1 MATLGPRRTQLCR
14 LAGFAVALVCLAT
27 SCPAARAQLGFAVFV
42 PNASTTGEKPVS
54 SFTLPTQPTDVK
66 DALSEFRRFVEHE
79 AWEKAFKSIESI
91 AGKATGLVDRGDGV
105 LVPSRMLVQSLLAG
119 LPPNGKN
126 AYRVFYDA
134 QAMALWDKAS
144 GAAELGNL
152 AKIVNEYLA
161 TTIGAAAADRLG
173 DLYFE
178 RGDLGQAITAWR
190 SALDYRPD
198 SDIPKAKLLVKIATA
213 LAREGRSGELA
224 ELARTL
230 DERSAGETVEIGGRR
245 LVAGDYLKNLSAGA
259 KAPTVKVETKLQ
271 ADIALPASNDPLWQF
286 RFQSKVD
293 QANPTQPFAI
303 TDVYGRQRANDFPLP
318 TATDGERLYANVFG
332 VEMAFDLASGKM
344 LWRTGR
350 LQDLTF
356 QQNRQGAQ
364 PERYSVTVM
373 GDRIWSVTRDIQ
385 QMNNYPP
392 TFALVAREAATGKE
406 IFNSR
411 KTLSSWNISG
421 RPHFISAEFGK
432 VRNAESA
439 PPPASANAASEKPST
454 LDFSKGFSEKPDG
467 LKLNGVAAIDNAHLR
482 LTNGGSKQAGSV
494 FSTLLNVA
502 AFSTEFELRFT
513 NPNAD
518 GLVFIVQGQGAEA
531 LGKFGDGMGFE
542 GIGKS
547 VGIKFDLYGKDANT
561 TGLSFD
567 GERPKPDSAIELKH
581 SKIDFKS
588 GHPFRV
594 KIDYDGHHM
603 EVAITDAETK
613 ARHVQRYPVDIKAH
627 VGGSKA
633 HVGFTGSCGNLTAIQ
648 DVTNWTYT
656 STTPKDGPEPIPGSG
671 LVYIGATRTTK
682 NTELSLLALDAGTGK
697 LIKSIT
703 LGSHAVDPNQVYYDR
718 PSEPSILPL
727 GGRLIVETHAGAL
740 MSVEPQ
746 SGTIDWGIMY
756 ESPPPQTGY
765 YYYEYQPPQLAVG
778 DPIVSDGL
786 LFTKGMRSHRLV
798 ALRTDAPGL
807 AWNRPVDRAAVVIG
821 IDAER
826 VYVAGEDLMAYS
838 LKTQELLWSTR
849 LPRSATW
856 STPVVTQN
864 RIYQFTS
871 RGIYEVNKANG
882 NVENLFRGTDLDA
895 FGGSLLVTPRA
906 LVTVSNLA
914 ITAYPREPSA
924 TQSAP
929 SPAGNSLNP

>member
-1 MATLGPRRTQLCR
+1 VEIRGQVFIA
-14 LAGFAVALVCLAT
+14 A
-27 SCPAARAQLGFAVFV
+27 PAIRVGD
-42 PNASTTGEKPVS
+42 NTEKPVS
-54 SFTLPTQPTDVK
+54 AFTLPTQPTDVK
-66 DALSEFRRFVEHE
+66 DALAEFRRFVEHE

-152 AKIVNEYLA
+152 TKIVNEYLA

-213 LAREGRSGELA
+213 LAREGRGGELA

-245 LVAGDYLKNLSAGA
+245 LVAGDYLKTLSASA
-259 KAPTVKVETKLQ
+259 KAPVPKVESKSQ

-293 QANPTQPFAI
+293 PANPTQPFAI

-332 VEMAFDLASGKM
+332 VEMAFDLANGKM

-385 QMNNYPP
+385 QMNNFPP

-421 RPHFISAEFGK
+421 RPHFITGDFAK
-432 VRNAESA
+432 VRNSAESA
-439 PPPASANAASEKPST
+439 PPSATANAASEKPST
-454 LDFSKGFSEKPDG
+454 LDFSKGFSEKQDG
-467 LKLNGVAAIDNAHLR
+467 LKLNGVAAIDESRLR
-482 LTNGGSKQAGSV
+482 LTDGGSKQAGSV
-494 FSTLLNVA
+494 FSSKPLNVA
-502 AFSTEFELRFT
+502 GFTTEFEIQLTRA
-513 NPNAD
+513 NAD
-518 GLVFIVQGQGAEA
+518 GLVFVVQGQGADA

-542 GIGKS
+542 GITKS

-561 TGLSFD
+561 TGLCLD
-567 GERPKPDSAIELKH
+567 GERPKPDSAIALKDA
-581 SKIDFKS
+581 KIDLKS
-588 GHPFRV
+588 GHPFKV
-594 KIDYDGHHM
+594 KIDYDGS
-603 EVAITDAETK
+603 ELAATITDVETK
-613 ARHVQRYPVDIKAH
+613 ASHTHRYQVDIKTY
-627 VGGSKA
+627 VGGTTA
-633 HVGFTGSCGNLTAIQ
+633 HIGFTGSSGNLTAIQ
-648 DVTNWTYT
+648 HIKNWTYA
-656 STTPKDGPEPIPGSG
+656 STTPKATPKASPDAPPMG

-727 GGRLIVETHAGAL
+727 GGRLFVETHAGAL

-756 ESPPPQTGY
+756 ESPPPQQGY

-778 DPIVSDGL
+778 DPIVRDGM

-807 AWNRPVDRAAVVIG
+807 TWNRPVDRAAVVIG

-826 VYVAGEDLMAYS
+826 VYVSGEDLMAYS
-838 LKTQELLWSTR
+838 LKTQEVLWSTR

-871 RGIYEVNKANG
+871 RGIYEVNKENG

-914 ITAYPREPSA
+914 ITAYPREPST
-924 TQSAP
+924 TQSGP
-929 SPAGNSLNP
+929 NPAGNSLNP